1 MIKKVKGRLKVQV
14 PAANASPS
22 TPVDHPIGPTLG
34 QRQLN
39 IMEFCN
45 AFNQQTQEIEKN
57 TPCNTIITYY
67 NDNSFTFVVKS
78 PPVSY
83 LLKKSARLTKG
94 SQVPGR
100 ESIGSISDAQ
110 VREIAKTKINDMN
123 AFEIDA
129 AMREIKG
136 TARSMGIEVREF

>member
-1 MIKKVKGRLKVQV
+1 MAKKLKGKLKIQV

-22 TPVDHPIGPTLG
+22 TPIAHPIGPTLG

-45 AFNQQTQEIEKN
+45 AFNKQTQKMEAN

-67 NDNSFTFVVKS
+67 SDNSFSFIVKS

-83 LLKKSARLTKG
+83 LLKKSAGLSKA

-100 ESIGSISDAQ
+100 EPIGSVSNEQ
-110 VREIAKTKINDMN
+110 VRNIAKIKINDMN
-123 AFEIDA
+123 AFEIGA
-129 AMREIKG
+129 AMREIEG
-136 TARSMGIEVREF
+136 TARSMGIVVKD